1 MMMEHVIAGLAVVLI
16 VVFVLSGL
24 KDRRRGRF

>member
-1 MMMEHVIAGLAVVLI
+1 MMEHVIAGLAVVLI

>member
-16 VVFVLSGL
+16 VLFLLSGL
-24 KDRRRGRF
+24 KDSRRGRF

>member
-1 MMMEHVIAGLAVVLI
+1 MMEHVIAGLAVVLI

-24 KDRRRGRF
+24 EDRRRGRF